1 LCGLLGS
8 TGMLAS
14 RLAGLLMITRILGI
28 PEWLNLDRS
37 WWNRSC
43 KVSSSSSSEV
53 SSMVMTSYLHRLRG
67 APLPC
72 LSPLPAHL
80 PATGG
85 EGGFETNFTTSS
97 YNKYHL

>member
-1 LCGLLGS
+1 LRGLLGS

-28 PEWLNLDRS
+28 LAWLNLDRS
-37 WWNRSC
+37 WNRSC

-53 SSMVMTSYLHRLRG
+53 SSMVMMSYLHRLRG